1 MASMLLVYAG
11 TASIGGNGFL
21 AVYVAGLV
29 MGNSDFVHKR
39 SLMRFHDGFAW
50 LMQIAMFLALGLLVF
65 PSRLLP
71 VAGVG
76 LLVSLFL
83 MLVARPIS
91 VFAGLFF
98 SKLGPRE
105 KLFISWA
112 GLRGAVPIIL
122 ATFPLLASVPRADTI
137 FNLVFFIVLF
147 SVLLQGTT
155 LGPAAR
161 WLEVEAPTPAP
172 RANRYPLE
180 FIPQVGAASSL
191 AEIVVPPG
199 SHARG
204 KSIMELGLPKDA
216 LVVVVSRDGG
226 NFVPSGA
233 TVIEEGDKLVV
244 LAGESARKDVVRL
257 VERSS

>member
-1 MASMLLVYAG
+1 MLQP
-11 TASIGGNGFL
+11 
-21 AVYVAGLV
+21 
-29 MGNSDFVHKR
+29 R
-39 SLMRFHDGFAW
+39 S
-50 LMQIAMFLALGLLVF
+50 
-65 PSRLLP
+65 
-71 VAGVG
+71 
-76 LLVSLFL
+76 
-83 MLVARPIS
+83 
-91 VFAGLFF
+91 
-98 SKLGPRE
+98 
-105 KLFISWA
+105 
-112 GLRGAVPIIL
+112 
-122 ATFPLLASVPRADTI
+122 
-137 FNLVFFIVLF
+137 
-147 SVLLQGTT
+147 
-155 LGPAAR
+155 
-161 WLEVEAPTPAP
+161 APTQAG